1 MKVEIFT
8 AIDAIDDTESVFAIY
23 SRNGVDVAFNC
34 LPSSETTPDEMIEDI
49 KSGDYFLRWT
59 DNPEA
64 PRRAD
69 MENPVLVTQFIVE
82 E

>member
-8 AIDAIDDTESVFAIY
+8 AIDAIDDEESVFAIY

-34 LPSSETTPDEMIEDI
+34 CNSTDVTAEEMIEDI
-49 KSGDYFLRWT
+49 KIRRLLLRWT

-69 MENPVLVTQFIVE
+69 MVNPVLVTQFIVGE
-82 E
+82 